1 MPRDINYSVLL
12 GYAVSLLSGFAAIV
26 ILTGFFLPSG
36 LPKELRIMFG
46 VVLALLAIYRFS
58 ITFIQK
64 RQRAMDNEV
73 DE

>member
-1 MPRDINYSVLL
+1 MRKINYSVLL
-12 GYAVSLLSGFAAIV
+12 GYVVSAITAFAAV
-26 ILTGFFLPSG
+26 VVLTGVFLPPG

-58 ITFIQK
+58 ITFLQK
-64 RQRAMDNEV
+64 RQRMADNEE

>member
-1 MPRDINYSVLL
+1 MLREINYSVLL
-12 GYAVSLLSGFAAIV
+12 GYAVSAITAFAAIV
-26 ILTGFFLPSG
+26 ILTGVLLPPG

-58 ITFIQK
+58 ITFLQK
-64 RQRAMDNEV
+64 KQRIIDNEE